1 MVSISKAN
9 EDTLIELYS
18 RTAKTADDLPYTEE
32 FEQLYTAFIARS
44 GLIMTRHDVW
54 RTLTNLLKARRL
66 VRKER

>member
-1 MVSISKAN
+1 MVSLSKAN
-9 EDTLIELYS
+9 KELLGELYG

-32 FEQLYTAFIARS
+32 FESLYTAFIARS

-54 RTLTNLLKARRL
+54 RALTNLRKARKL